1 MGDYHATYTAPHDA
15 PSTQWDD
22 IQRKHGNLPPAPPR
36 ATPAPWAPAPDA
48 PRGAALLDGGASD
61 VSDLEDEFQD
71 DAFLEEYRAK
81 RVAEL
86 RAAADA
92 AARGDAVSTI
102 TAADYIV
109 HVTHASR
116 QGAWVVCHLF
126 REGVGECADVDGA
139 LAEVAARAASG
150 KDTTT
155 PPPSFVRAPADDVT
169 PGYPDAALPTLLV
182 YHDGACVASLKG
194 RADVAAPG
202 GGRPTPASVL
212 AALQRAAPGLLSVG
226 GGGRGGG
233 SDSE

>member
-1 MGDYHATYTAPHDA
+1 M
-15 PSTQWDD
+15 
-22 IQRKHGNLPPAPPR
+22 
-36 ATPAPWAPAPDA
+36 
-48 PRGAALLDGGASD
+48 
-61 VSDLEDEFQD
+61 
-71 DAFLEEYRAK
+71 
-81 RVAEL
+81 
-86 RAAADA
+86 
-92 AARGDAVSTI
+92 
-102 TAADYIV
+102 
-109 HVTHASR
+109 
-116 QGAWVVCHLF
+116 VCHLF